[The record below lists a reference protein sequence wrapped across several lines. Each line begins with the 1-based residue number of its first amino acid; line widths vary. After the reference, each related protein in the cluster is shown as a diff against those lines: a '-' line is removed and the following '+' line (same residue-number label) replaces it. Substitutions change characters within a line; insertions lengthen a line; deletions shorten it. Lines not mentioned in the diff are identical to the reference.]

1 MAVLLEE
8 VRIRIYIDNYIIYY
22 IIIIYNI
29 YIIYNYYFK
38 SRFMVLMRQLPSAI
52 CTTQNKN

>member
-22 IIIIYNI
+22 IIIIYII
-29 YIIYNYYFK
+29 YIIYIIK
-38 SRFMVLMRQLPSAI
+38 ILSRVSWYS
-52 CTTQNKN
+52 